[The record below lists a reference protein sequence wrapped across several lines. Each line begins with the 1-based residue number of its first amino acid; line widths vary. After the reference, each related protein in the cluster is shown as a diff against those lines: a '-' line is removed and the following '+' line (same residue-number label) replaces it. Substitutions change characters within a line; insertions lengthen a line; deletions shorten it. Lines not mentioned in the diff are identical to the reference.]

1 MDKDSSEKISH
12 YLTDRIEEIK
22 DGTYI
27 PQYERFVSLPE
38 FSGINRRTFRIARN
52 MWYLQNLNMPFD
64 RFTTRL
70 EKGYVLNLNEGE
82 KILYKFYGKLSHVL
96 REMKPSG
103 QFKSNSNPFWVA
115 MSYAK
120 IIITNNRI
128 IAQGENEVKGD
139 SISTGSIILDLIVV
153 PLSEISR
160 EKYLDKIRDEYPR
173 DGYEF
178 PIKNIGKLR
187 KLRKGIRFEVKGGN
201 FPGIVSIA
209 PREKFQV
216 KLVFEF
222 LSKFNKI
229 E

>member
-1 MDKDSSEKISH
+1 M
-12 YLTDRIEEIK
+12 IE
-22 DGTYI
+22 
-27 PQYERFVSLPE
+27 
-38 FSGINRRTFRIARN
+38 
-52 MWYLQNLNMPFD
+52 
-64 RFTTRL
+64 L
-70 EKGYVLNLNEGE
+70 ELNEGE
-82 KILYKFYGKLSHVL
+82 QILYECYGKLSHVI

-103 QFKSNSNPFWVA
+103 RFKTTFWRNPVQVT
-115 MSYAK
+115 MSSGK

-128 IAQGENEVKGD
+128 IAQGGTEVKEF
-139 SISTGSIILDLIVV
+139 DLIVV
-153 PLSEISR
+153 PLSGISR
-160 EKYLDKIRDEYPR
+160 EKYLDKIRTEYPR

-187 KLRKGIRFEVKGGN
+187 KLRKGYIRFEVKGGN

>member
-1 MDKDSSEKISH
+1 MKE
-12 YLTDRIEEIK
+12 
-22 DGTYI
+22 
-27 PQYERFVSLPE
+27 
-38 FSGINRRTFRIARN
+38 
-52 MWYLQNLNMPFD
+52 
-64 RFTTRL
+64 
-70 EKGYVLNLNEGE
+70 LNLNEGE

-128 IAQGENEVKGD
+128 IAQGGTEVKEF
-139 SISTGSIILDLIVV
+139 DLIVV
-153 PLSEISR
+153 PFSGISR
-160 EKYLDKIRDEYPR
+160 EKYLDKIRTEYPR